1 MESDRDQQYWLDQFE
16 GEAKGGYFVRNDL
29 VNSVKRLEAEG
40 LKVVGIRFD
49 GTFNL
54 ELITALGA
62 RKKADSPANIIEQ

>member
-1 MESDRDQQYWLDQFE
+1 MESDRDHQYWLDQFE

-29 VNSVKRLEAEG
+29 VNSVKRLEEQG

-62 RKKADSPANIIEQ
+62 RKKATNQANIDKQ